1 MKFLQKNTYKN
12 TVLKE
17 SQIAA
22 MEEFLDNIKVL
33 VNVMGY
39 KVLEPLRH
47 DSSQQHD
54 RNENFLYLKTGTADA
69 VGEIT
74 SEGFVVLKGSRINE
88 KTSEKSLSK
97 GMKAIR
103 EKHIASGLVNEEHI
117 TTDDILF
124 SSSSATADFVTGY
137 SVSGPAVWKNIK
149 GKSLREI
156 ESE

>member
-1 MKFLQKNTYKN
+1 
-12 TVLKE
+12 
-17 SQIAA
+17 
-22 MEEFLDNIKVL
+22 
-33 VNVMGY
+33 MGY

-54 RNENFLYLKTGTADA
+54 RNENLLYLRTGTADA

-117 TTDDILF
+117 TTEDILF
-124 SSSSATADFVTGY
+124 SSSSAAADFVTGY
-137 SVSGPAVWKNIK
+137 SVSGPAVWKI
-149 GKSLREI
+149 
-156 ESE
+156 

>member
-47 DSSQQHD
+47 D
-54 RNENFLYLKTGTADA
+54 RNENLLYLKTGTADA

-103 EKHIASGLVNEEHI
+103 EKHIASRLVNEEHI
-117 TTDDILF
+117 TTEDILF